1 MPLPK
6 LNAPFDRVPTT
17 GLRGQFG
24 PYLATESLVHA
35 ANTALGLGL
44 PLLLTG
50 EPGSGKSDFAWV
62 VAHALGLEAPL
73 RCQVRS
79 GTTAKELLY
88 HFDAL
93 VRFADA
99 QHGDRERS
107 RDPRH
112 YVTLQP
118 LGLALMSKARQVVLI
133 DEIDKA
139 PRDLPNDLLWELDEG
154 SFEISEVSDMD
165 ESTQIFDD
173 KLPGVPLQRRMQRP
187 AGAER
192 PLLVITSN
200 AERQL
205 PDAFL
210 RRCVFFHIPSP
221 SDPDLVNIARERFPN
236 EPLKL
241 VTSLVEI
248 FAALR
253 RVERL
258 TKPPST
264 SELLNWLEAMTRIYD
279 RDEVQMAVDAF
290 ASALKRG
297 KGALS
302 IKGHQH
308 WSALPGLQCLIK
320 LREDLDSLTPPKPRG
335 A

>member
-6 LNAPFDRVPTT
+6 VNAPHDRIPTT
-17 GLRGQFG
+17 GLRGQYG

-35 ANTALGLGL
+35 ANTAVGLGL

-50 EPGSGKSDFAWV
+50 EPGSGKSDFGWV
-62 VAHALGLEAPL
+62 AAHALGLDAPL

-99 QHGDRERS
+99 QHGDKDRAK
-107 RDPRH
+107 DPRH

-118 LGLALMSKARQVVLI
+118 LGRALMSKTRQVVLI

-154 SFEISEVSDMD
+154 HFEIAE
-165 ESTQIFDD
+165 IDD
-173 KLPGVPLQRRMQRP
+173 KPRATTVFDERLTSVPLQRRMERP
-187 AGAER
+187 DGAER

-200 AERQL
+200 SERQL

-221 SDPDLVNIARERFPN
+221 KDSDLVNIALERFPDD
-236 EPLKL
+236 PPKL

-253 RVERL
+253 RVEHL
-258 TKPPST
+258 TKKPST
-264 SELLNWLEAMTRIYD
+264 SELLNWIEAMTKIYD
-279 RDEVQMAVDAF
+279 RGEVKMAKDAF
-290 ASALKRG
+290 CSALQRG
-297 KGALS
+297 DGKLTAKS
-302 IKGHQH
+302 PQQ
-308 WSALPGLQCLIK
+308 WSDLPGLQCLVK
-320 LREDLDSLTPPKPRG
+320 LREDLDLLTPERRG

>member
-6 LNAPFDRVPTT
+6 LNASYDRIPTT

-24 PYLATESLVHA
+24 PYLADPRLVHA
-35 ANTALGLGL
+35 ANTALGLEL

-62 VAHALGLEAPL
+62 AAHAEGLEAPL

-79 GTTAKELLY
+79 NTTAKELLY

-99 QHGDRERS
+99 QHGDRERA

-118 LGLALMSKARQVVLI
+118 LGRALMSKARQVVLI

-154 SFEISEVSDMD
+154 HFEIPEIGDVTGTK
-165 ESTQIFDD
+165 EIFDARV
-173 KLPGVPLQRRMQRP
+173 PHVPLQRRMERP
-187 AGAER
+187 SDAAR

-200 AERQL
+200 SERQL

-221 SDPDLVNIARERFPN
+221 RDAELVDIARQRFPD
-236 EPLKL
+236 EPPRL
-241 VTSLVEI
+241 VISLVEI

-253 RVERL
+253 KVDRL
-258 TKPPST
+258 TKRPST
-264 SELLNWLEAMTRIYD
+264 SELLNWLEAMTRVYD
-279 RDEVQMAVDAF
+279 RVEVQMATDAF
-290 ASALKRG
+290 ISALERG
-297 KGALS
+297 GGTLPPKGP
-302 IKGHQH
+302 HH
-308 WSALPGLQCLIK
+308 WSELPGLQCLVK
-320 LREDLDSLTPPKPRG
+320 LREDLDHLTPHGRG